1 MIPFA
6 VRTAFY
12 NLLNVTGVTSQL
24 STAYGVPAIFWEQAP
39 QVSDPS
45 SDAGFPYITCLQ
57 VGDPGFSTK
66 DAVGTSALI
75 QVDVWSR
82 LQTGECEAVAQAC
95 FTALD
100 RADIVA
106 TLPSFVRLDCEGM
119 AFSRDPDGI
128 TRRALMTFR
137 LVALP

>member
-1 MIPFA
+1 
-6 VRTAFY
+6 
-12 NLLNVTGVTSQL
+12 
-24 STAYGVPAIFWEQAP
+24 
-39 QVSDPS
+39 
-45 SDAGFPYITCLQ
+45 
-57 VGDPGFSTK
+57 
-66 DAVGTSALI
+66 
-75 QVDVWSR
+75 

-106 TLPSFVRLDCEGM
+106 TLPGFIRLDCEGM